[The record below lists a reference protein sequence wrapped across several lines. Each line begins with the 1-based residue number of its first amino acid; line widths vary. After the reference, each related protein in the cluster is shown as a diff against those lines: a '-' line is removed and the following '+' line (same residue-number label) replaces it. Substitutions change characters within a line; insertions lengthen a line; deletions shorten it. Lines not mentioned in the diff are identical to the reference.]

1 MELLVP
7 HLLVILYKWQC
18 NPVSSVHVINS
29 KPSLVMEKEH
39 GTKNWLEN
47 DHYRS
52 SRHGAVG

>member
-39 GTKNWLEN
+39 GAKNWLEN
-47 DHYRS
+47 DHY
-52 SRHGAVG
+52 